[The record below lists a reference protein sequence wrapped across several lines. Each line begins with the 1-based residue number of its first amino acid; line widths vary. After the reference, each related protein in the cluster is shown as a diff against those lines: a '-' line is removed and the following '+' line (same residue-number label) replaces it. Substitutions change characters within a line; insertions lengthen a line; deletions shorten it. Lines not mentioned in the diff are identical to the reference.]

1 MIRVASLADAGSVS
15 EIVDSEYRSYI
26 PRMGKPPGPMLDDYA
41 KRIADGQVW
50 VMDTTDGIVGILVL
64 EESPDRFLLD
74 NIAVAPN
81 RQGKGHGR
89 VLLDFAEA
97 RAMQRGWQEIRLYT
111 NASMT
116 ENIALYRKIG
126 YVETARV
133 NEKGFDRVYMTKR
146 LAGA

>member
-1 MIRVASLADAGSVS
+1 
-15 EIVDSEYRSYI
+15 
-26 PRMGKPPGPMLDDYA
+26 
-41 KRIADGQVW
+41 
-50 VMDTTDGIVGILVL
+50 
-64 EESPDRFLLD
+64 
-74 NIAVAPN
+74 
-81 RQGKGHGR
+81 
-89 VLLDFAEA
+89 
-97 RAMQRGWQEIRLYT
+97 MQRGWQEIRLYT